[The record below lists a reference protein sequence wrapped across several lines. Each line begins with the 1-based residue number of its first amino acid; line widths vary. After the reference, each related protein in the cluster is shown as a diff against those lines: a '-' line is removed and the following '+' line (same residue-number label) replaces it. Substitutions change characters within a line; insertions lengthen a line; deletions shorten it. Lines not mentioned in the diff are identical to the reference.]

1 MWHQINQKEK
11 QKNMNTSLNLEVLK
25 TSVPAIFAEGPD
37 PKMSNRYNF
46 ANSRAILEKLVDSGW
61 QINSAKQVGDNQ
73 YSAHQVILRHNDFH
87 NVGDVLPQIMF
98 NNSHNGTSKMDI
110 SMGIFRLVCS
120 NGLVVPASVANSI
133 SMKHVDLSTDFTQV
147 MTNDFFSKIPTIF
160 NRMGEMQERKLGQ
173 REIEEFTK
181 RAVELRFEKAA
192 NNVVLEDMLRPYR
205 EEDKSNDLWTI
216 FNVVQEKVIK
226 GGVRFQNTNR
236 RSKPIVNF
244 INDNKLNTQLWE
256 IAEEYLVV

>member
-1 MWHQINQKEK
+1 
-11 QKNMNTSLNLEVLK
+11 MNTSLNLEVLK
-25 TSVPAIFAEGPD
+25 TKVPAIFAEGPD
-37 PKMSNRYNF
+37 PRMSNRYNF
-46 ANSRAILEKLVDSGW
+46 ANSREILENLVDSGW
-61 QINSAKQVGDNQ
+61 QINSAKQVGESQ
-73 YSAHQVILRHNDFH
+73 YSAHQVILRHNDFN

-133 SMKHVDLSTDFTQV
+133 SMKHVDLSTNFTEI
-147 MTNDFFSKIPTIF
+147 MTNDFFTKIPTIF
-160 NRMGEMQERKLGQ
+160 NRMGEMQDRKLGQ
-173 REIEEFTK
+173 REIEEFAH
-181 RAVELRFEKAA
+181 RAVNLRFEKSAK
-192 NNVVLEDMLRPYR
+192 NVNVEDILMPYR

-226 GGVRFQNTNR
+226 GGVRFQNSNR
-236 RSKPIVNF
+236 RSKPIANF

>member
-1 MWHQINQKEK
+1 
-11 QKNMNTSLNLEVLK
+11 MNTSLNLEALK
-25 TSVPAIFAEGPD
+25 TKVPAIFAEGPD

-46 ANSRAILEKLVDSGW
+46 ANSRAILENLVDSGW
-61 QINSAKQVGDNQ
+61 QINSAKQVGESQ

-133 SMKHVDLSTDFTQV
+133 SMKHVDLSTNFTEI
-147 MTNDFFSKIPTIF
+147 MTNDFFTKIPTIF
-160 NRMGEMQERKLGQ
+160 NRMGEMQDRKLGQ
-173 REIEEFTK
+173 REIEEFAQ
-181 RAVELRFEKAA
+181 RAVDIRFEKSAK
-192 NNVVLEDMLRPYR
+192 NVNVEDILMPYR

-226 GGVRFQNTNR
+226 GGVRFQNSNR
-236 RSKPIVNF
+236 RSKPIANF

-256 IAEEYLVV
+256 IAEDYLVV

>member
-1 MWHQINQKEK
+1 
-11 QKNMNTSLNLEVLK
+11 MNTSLNLEVLK

-46 ANSRAILEKLVDSGW
+46 ANSRAILENLVGSGW

-120 NGLVVPASVANSI
+120 NGLVVPTSVANTI
-133 SMKHVDLSTDFTQV
+133 SMKHVDLSTDFTEV
-147 MTNDFFSKIPTIF
+147 MTNDFFSKIPVIF
-160 NRMGEMQERKLGQ
+160 NRMGEMQERVLGQ
-173 REIEEFTK
+173 REIEEFAQ
-181 RAVELRFEKAA
+181 RAIDIRFDKSA
-192 NNVVLEDMLRPYR
+192 NKVDFEQVLRPYR

-216 FNVVQEKVIK
+216 FNVLQEKVIK
-226 GGVRFQNTNR
+226 GGVKFQNTNR